1 MPIYHTLGQIP
12 RKRHTVFR
20 KPNGGIYAE
29 ELMGHEG
36 FTGTSAL
43 LYHVHPPTTVKSVK
57 RIKETAYEA
66 DPDQALRHR
75 HFLTAR
81 VTPGGS
87 PTLDRTPLMF
97 NQDIAMLYA
106 APAEQDEHFY
116 RNAQAD
122 ELVYVAKGSG
132 VLESVFGDLP
142 FGEGDYLVIHRGI
155 LHRYRFDLPGNEPTG
170 TASQGDQPRSG
181 AATVDQPRLVIFESR
196 GHVRWPKRYRNEFG
210 QLKEGAP
217 YSERDIR
224 LPRVLNTHD
233 EIGDFRLLVKQYDG
247 INELIL
253 DHHPFDVV
261 GWDGYFY
268 PWAFNIRDFEPIV
281 GRVHQPPPVHQTFE
295 GDGFV
300 VCSFCPRPYDFD
312 PNAVPA
318 PYNHSNVDSDEVLYY
333 ASSEFMSRKGIEFG
347 SITLHPD
354 GIPHG
359 PHPGRAEASIGAK
372 ETNELAVMMD
382 SFRPLKVARTA
393 LAIED
398 PGYHKSWIDAQHAGF
413 NPPTT

>member
-1 MPIYHTLGQIP
+1 MPIYHTLGEVP
-12 RKRHTVFR
+12 KKRHTAFR
-20 KPNGGIYAE
+20 KPGGGIYAE

-43 LYHVHPPTTVKSVK
+43 LYHVHPPTTVKSVR
-57 RIKETAYEA
+57 RIKETALQA
-66 DPDQALRHR
+66 DPDQTLRHR
-75 HFLTAR
+75 HFLTSRAK
-81 VTPGGS
+81 TGGS
-87 PTLDRTPLMF
+87 PTLDRIPLLF
-97 NQDIAMLYA
+97 NQDIAMSYVEPDKEDA
-106 APAEQDEHFY
+106 HFY

-122 ELVYVAKGSG
+122 ELVYVAKGAG
-132 VLESVFGDLP
+132 VLQSVFGDLP
-142 FGEGDYLVIHRGI
+142 FHEGDYLVIHRGI
-155 LHRYRFDLPGNEPTG
+155 LHRYTFDRSS
-170 TASQGDQPRSG
+170 ADAAQPKL
-181 AATVDQPRLVIFESR
+181 LVMESR

-224 LPRVLNTHD
+224 RPLQLNTHD
-233 EIGDFRLLVKQYDG
+233 EMGDFRLLVKQYDG

-268 PWAFNIRDFEPIV
+268 PWAFNIYDFEPIV

-347 SITLHPD
+347 SITHHPD

-372 ETNELAVMMD
+372 STNELAVMMD
-382 SFRPLKVARTA
+382 SFRPLKVAKA
-393 LAIED
+393 AIAIED
-398 PGYHKSWIDAQHAGF
+398 PNYHKSWIDAQHAGF
-413 NPPTT
+413 NPPTS